1 MFARACLALALWS
14 SWLPCV
20 CAQSAFPSASGR
32 AGSATYS
39 DIGTLGEAFDTR
51 SVTAPQITAR
61 QGFAGQL
68 YEPKTLSLS
77 ANPASVVEGAT
88 TQLSA
93 TATMDD
99 ETLVRL
105 GNSEPTWTV
114 REGPMAGIST
124 SGIATAAQVFINSPS
139 KVRGAWQGAIGE
151 LTVIVLD
158 TSVTPPGPVE
168 PGMGFTP
175 QVFTSAAK
183 GIYQGILRDINGK
196 SLGAVQS
203 FNLTDTGKFTTK
215 VIFNGVTYS
224 LSGTVLP
231 NGSFTGSVLRA
242 GKTPLNVSFQ
252 LGITT
257 SGALTLA
264 GTLDGDGTIGTGS
277 MAQAPFGKTNP
288 APAGVV
294 KSYTFLLPRTI
305 TGSAT
310 VPEGEGY
317 GSAKVSASGIIT
329 ASGKTGDGV
338 AFTSSGFLTADKQWH
353 FFQPL
358 YSSQGQ
364 IGGVLTFRDVA
375 AVSDLDGPL
384 SWIKNPKPTNA
395 SYPLGFNLTPS
406 FIGAIYTP
414 PITGQRALSS
424 LADQHYNARLTLAGL
439 PIPNGGFAK
448 TVNWLG
454 TNAISYFG
462 PETLTASLVASTG
475 ILTGSYRDPMTRLS
489 VSFAGAV
496 LQKQQIAGGSFLLAN
511 KAGDLV
517 IEPGINFGYPGSDP
531 AGVLRRTAVPSVLP
545 TPLLVSTSLFSGLA
559 AGTYGGLLRRG
570 TDMTGGLE
578 NLVIAQTGALSGT
591 VIILGK
597 RYAFKGTMGSDGRST
612 IVISRTGLPNI
623 TGELQL
629 TRVDFT
635 ADSWQISGTFTADGL
650 THTVEASHYPAY
662 VAVAP
667 ASQAGKYTLAVRAPD
682 AVDPVQQ
689 PGGDGYANLTVSA
702 TGDCTGTL
710 TLADGTP
717 VTFGGRVT
725 RSAEWFVHRSLYGT
739 SGGYLVGKL
748 TFRDVGAVSDLDGSL
763 RWVKPAAVSGTIS
776 YPGGFDSARTLVG
789 SRYTPPASGQRAFG
803 ALANSLYNGWMRFSG
818 PDMSTLPILD
828 LNALDRVVTWT
839 VANQLLYYGPD
850 KVTISFSSSTGL
862 LTGTYVDAVKKVSLS
877 FGGALLQKQ
886 GLVSG
891 RYAAGAK
898 TGLMVLQPR

>member
-1 MFARACLALALWS
+1 MPNAF
-14 SWLPCV
+14 
-20 CAQSAFPSASGR
+20 AQSAFPSASGR

-39 DIGTLGEAFDTR
+39 DVGTLGDAFDTR
-51 SVTAPQITAR
+51 TTTGPQITAR

-77 ANPASVVEGAT
+77 ANSASVVEGAA

-105 GNSEPTWTV
+105 GNAEPAWTV

-124 SGIATAAQVFINSPS
+124 SGLATAGDVFINSPA

-158 TSVTPPGPVE
+158 TSVVPPGPVE
-168 PGMGFTP
+168 PGMGFTAQAFSP
-175 QVFTSAAK
+175 AAK
-183 GIYQGILRDINGK
+183 GTYQGILRDINGR
-196 SLGAVQS
+196 SLGAIQS
-203 FNLTDTGKFTTK
+203 FTVTETGKFSAK
-215 VIFNGVTYS
+215 VIFNGVTYP
-224 LSGTVLP
+224 LSGTLLP
-231 NGSFTGSVLRA
+231 NGSFTGSILRTGNTA
-242 GKTPLNVSFQ
+242 LSVTLQ

-257 SGALTLA
+257 SGALTLV
-264 GTLDGDGTIGTGS
+264 GTITGDGTTGTGS
-277 MAQAPFGKTNP
+277 IAQAPFGNANP
-288 APAGVV
+288 APAGLV
-294 KSYTFLLPRTI
+294 KSYTFLIPRTI
-305 TGSAT
+305 TGTPT
-310 VPEGEGY
+310 VPEGEGF
-317 GSAKVSASGIIT
+317 GSAKVSASGVIT

-338 AFTSSGFLTADKQWH
+338 AFTSGGFLTADNQWH

-364 IGGVLTFRDVA
+364 IAGVLTFRDVA

-384 SWIKNPKPTNA
+384 SWIKNPKPANA

-414 PITGQRALSS
+414 PATGQRALSS
-424 LADQHYNARLTLAGL
+424 LADQHYNARVTVAGL

-448 TVNWLG
+448 TVNWLN

-462 PETLTASLVASTG
+462 PETLSASLAASTG

-489 VSFAGAV
+489 VSFGGAV
-496 LQKQQIAGGSFLLAN
+496 LQKQQIAGGNFLLAN

-517 IEPGINFGYPGSDP
+517 IEPGTNFGYPGSDP
-531 AGVLRRTAVPSVLP
+531 AGALPRITVPSVLP
-545 TPLLVSTSLFSGLA
+545 TALQVSTSLFSGLA
-559 AGTYGGLLRRG
+559 AGSYGGLLKRG
-570 TDMTGGLE
+570 ADMTGGLE
-578 NLVIAQTGALSGT
+578 NVVIAQTGALSGT

-597 RYAFKGTMGSDGRST
+597 RYAFKGTMGSDGKST

-629 TRVDFT
+629 MRVDFT
-635 ADSWQISGTFTADGL
+635 ADHWQISGTFTADGL
-650 THTVEASHYPAY
+650 THTVEASHYPTY

-667 ASQAGKYTLAVRAPD
+667 AAQAGRYTLAVRAPD
-682 AVDPVQQ
+682 AVDTAQQ

-702 TGDCTGTL
+702 MGDCTGTL
-710 TLADGTP
+710 TLADGTR
-717 VTFGGRVT
+717 VTFGGRVS

-763 RWVKPAAVSGTIS
+763 RWVKPVAVAGTTS
-776 YPGGFDSARTLVG
+776 YPGGFDSTRTLVG
-789 SRYTPPASGQRAFG
+789 SRYTPPVTGQRAFA
-803 ALANSLYNGWMRFSG
+803 ALTNSLYNGWVRLSG
-818 PDMSTLPILD
+818 PDMSTLPLLD
-828 LNALDRVVTWT
+828 LTAVDRTLTWT

-850 KVTISFSSSTGL
+850 KLTLSFSASTGL
-862 LTGTYVDAVKKVSLS
+862 VTGTYVDSARKVNLSL
-877 FGGALLQKQ
+877 GGALLQKQ
-886 GLVSG
+886 GLVTG
-891 RYAAGAK
+891 RYAAGAR